1 MDNPTQK
8 YLYKQFVA
16 WSCNGCSSAPLTDFI
31 NNPVYQELID
41 ENDYNGLWCDERVYL
56 DLRASA
62 DYTSEEE
69 KLERNDSKIS
79 LLIQLKNS
87 D

>member
-1 MDNPTQK
+1 M
-8 YLYKQFVA
+8 
-16 WSCNGCSSAPLTDFI
+16 
-31 NNPVYQELID
+31 YQELID

-62 DYTSEEE
+62 DYTSEEA

-79 LLIQLKNS
+79 LLIQLKKLRLRAWAYS
-87 D
+87 LGEYFLE